1 MLLKGA
7 DIIIKVLM
15 EQGCDT
21 VFGYP
26 GVQIIDVYES
36 LYKYSDSIRHILTA
50 HEQGAV
56 HAADGFA
63 RSSGKPGVVIAT
75 SGPGATNLVTG
86 IATAYMDSVPLV
98 LVTGNVAR
106 DQIGTD
112 SFQEIDITG
121 ITLPITKHNY
131 FVDDG
136 NALAD
141 TVREAFVIAS
151 SGRPGPVLIDVP
163 KDIQEGMFEY
173 EEQPAQVRE
182 TLQSAKE
189 QRIKKAAERIN
200 KAKRPYIYFG
210 GGIVSSG
217 AEEELKA
224 LAEKTD
230 APMGCSMM
238 GLSAI
243 PTDYPGFLGM
253 QGVHGR
259 YASTRAMQRADLI
272 IALGVRFNDRAT
284 GEKFEYVKGADIVH
298 IDIEGAEI
306 SKNTVDKFGMR
317 GDLKLTLTEMMKHLR
332 DSSRPEWKDEV
343 AGYLKEEAESA
354 DSRPGF
360 TPRNIIEEINGILDD
375 DTPVVTDVGQHQVWA
390 AQYIHLKKGRRFIT
404 SGGLGTMWFGL
415 GAAIGAEIST
425 GTRPVLLTGDGSFG
439 MNLNELATAVK
450 YEIPVTA
457 VLFNNSALGMVR
469 QWQDMYFEGHH
480 SCTDLDRKT
489 DFVALAEAFGA
500 AGEKVDSLEGLASA
514 LEKAGGC
521 KGPYLIECVIDSDEK
536 VSPGMPG

>member
-317 GDLKLTLTEMMKHLR
+317 GDLKLTLSEMMKHLR

-354 DSRPGF
+354 DTRPGF

-390 AQYIHLKKGRRFIT
+390 AQYIRLKKGRRFIT
-404 SGGLGTMWFGL
+404 SGGLGTMGFGL
-415 GAAIGAEIST
+415 GAAIGSEIAT

-500 AGEKVDSLEGLASA
+500 AGERVDSLEGRASA
-514 LEKAGGC
+514 L
-521 KGPYLIECVIDSDEK
+521 
-536 VSPGMPG
+536 